1 MTTLREDFS
10 GIIRLGI
17 DTATVIEFTGAHP
30 QARYHLRMP
39 NALQVAVAIK
49 AGCEAFLTNDR
60 DLQRIDDLRI
70 LVLDELEL

>member
-1 MTTLREDFS
+1 MTALRETLS
-10 GIIRLGI
+10 GFTRLGI
-17 DTATVIEFTGAHP
+17 DTALVIYFTEAHP

-39 NALQVAVAIK
+39 DALQVAVAIK

-60 DLQRIDDLRI
+60 DLRI